1 MPTIVKKTI
10 IPFLTTIYLLISIVS
25 TPATSLCNEGI
36 KLYYVRYDVKTSRHQ
51 IVDTNLI
58 MLPCENEFRAEKF
71 SVIQTYGAI
80 SATYNESEDTLTK
93 FAKENAIIS
102 LLREN
107 GLHSVTSKDYDT
119 VVSYEGVIKTPVI
132 ILEKGFENN
141 SGAYYIKI
149 QSDFSP
155 IAFPDK
161 WKNLKTKSQIKKFF
175 SDFIS
180 LFK

>member
-1 MPTIVKKTI
+1 MPNIIKQLTILFFLIIILSVSVLFTPSSAICKK
-10 IPFLTTIYLLISIVS
+10 
-25 TPATSLCNEGI
+25 GI
-36 KLYYVRYDVKTSRHQ
+36 ELYYIRYDVKTSKHQ

-58 MLPCENEFRAEKF
+58 MIPGENEFRTEKF
-71 SVIQTYGAI
+71 STLQTYGAI
-80 SATYNESEDTLTK
+80 SATYNESENTLTK

-107 GLHSVTSKDYDT
+107 GLRSVHTKDYDT
-119 VVSYEGVIKTPVI
+119 VVSYEGAIRTPVI
-132 ILEKGFENN
+132 IMDKGFEKKTG
-141 SGAYYIKI
+141 SYFIKI
-149 QSDFSP
+149 QADFSP

-161 WKNLKTKSQIKKFF
+161 WKHLKTKNQIKKFF